1 MKNISLKQMC
11 EYTTTSVFRLGCF
24 VLHEEYDLIKKCNKQ
39 KRKTMRHL
47 HFHYLKDIALNA
59 FENRK
64 AKLKE
69 DDKVGN

>member
-1 MKNISLKQMC
+1 MC

-69 DDKVGN
+69 DGKVGN